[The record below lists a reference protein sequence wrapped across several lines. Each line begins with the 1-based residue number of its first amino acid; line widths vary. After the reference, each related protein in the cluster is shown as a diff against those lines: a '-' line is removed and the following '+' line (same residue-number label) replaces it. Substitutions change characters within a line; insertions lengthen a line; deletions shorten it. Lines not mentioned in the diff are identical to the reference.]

1 MKPLLLLPATL
12 LATIAMWALLSWPL
26 PAHMFHAIPVSAH
39 GTPEQQLRYMVPGDH
54 LQLLYYF
61 ELYKEWLTGSTP
73 WFYNLYEFN
82 IGNDEERFIPGGYYL
97 PFSLFYTA
105 GRLVA
110 GQAFGFNFAAVV
122 SFWLTVLA
130 TWYLV
135 RRYVTDVWA
144 VFLMS
149 SITILLPYRWKALF
163 DASPT
168 GFAMMW
174 VPVLFLGLDIAVR
187 EGKARGGVLA
197 GLSILFAYLADLHVF
212 FFSVLV
218 APAWCLFALFAGR
231 MGEEW
236 NMQTLVRTAKAMI
249 PLAVCAVLV
258 FFVVRMQTSELQE
271 TKTGDGR
278 GIGEVASFSPRSMGL
293 FAWQDS
299 DISSQVFLGY
309 TLPTLVAL
317 GILAAI
323 VALLRRRE
331 EGRNAYLIMLLSI
344 GLALTVV
351 LALGPH
357 GPFSGWFFHW
367 ARELIPPYAMIRQ
380 AGKIFSVMPT
390 LFAMAGALSLSLMFS
405 LLRLQPVFRY
415 ACLFLVLAFTV
426 LEFARVSYPAITMI
440 KGEQPAY
447 AAVAED
453 AAQDGTKPRALVV
466 TLWPGDSHFAS
477 IYQHFAIMYRVKMVN
492 GYKPSI
498 SKSYYEEIFLPFVS
512 INQGFLSDEQITE
525 LSRRNIRYILLHED
539 IYPEKVAPF
548 PVTYAIQAF
557 LNHPRLSF
565 LGQADRVWAFRIQD
579 ALPDAVAV
587 AAAAAVME
595 ASQQRPKPA
604 AAWRTFFP
612 ARHWEMEHSRT
623 GNALEREARD
633 ASRGKY
639 VTLNGPD
646 AWVRLQPRNAPPAP
660 NLRWMVRVRGHG
672 RLTAEVSL
680 DGQLVAQRTY
690 SVQDDDWRWLDVD
703 AQTGRFGDLG
713 VRLTRESGSVDLD
726 SALLTAGPW
735 FLPAPGETTI
745 LPGPS
750 FFHAG
755 YTDMET
761 DQVVVQ
767 KAYEEER
774 IVFYGPKMPFP
785 VGEYEV
791 RVDFFSQA
799 EAGVVLGELH
809 LETDW
814 NAKSGLVVPVT
825 TQRPVTA
832 RFRLDNNLPLNMSF
846 VFFGKAD
853 LAIAGVHLTRQH

>member
-12 LATIAMWALLSWPL
+12 LATIALWALLSWPL

-82 IGNDEERFIPGGYYL
+82 TGDDEERFIPGGYYL

-105 GRLVA
+105 GRLIG
-110 GQAFGFNFAAVV
+110 GQAFGFNLAAVV
-122 SFWLTVLA
+122 SLWLTVLA

-135 RRYVTDVWA
+135 RRYINDVWA

-174 VPVLFLGLDIAVR
+174 MPVLFLGLDIAVR

-231 MGEEW
+231 TAGGGDIPS
-236 NMQTLVRTAKAMI
+236 LGRTAKAMI
-249 PLAVCAVLV
+249 PLAVCAILV
-258 FFVVRMQTSELQE
+258 VFVVRMQTSELQE

-278 GIGEVASFSPRSMGL
+278 GIGEVASFSPSPMGL
-293 FAWQDS
+293 FVWQDS

-323 VALLRRRE
+323 IALLRRHE
-331 EGRNAYLIMLLSI
+331 EQRNAYLILLLSI

-357 GPFSGWFFHW
+357 GPLSGRFFHW

-390 LFAMAGALSLSLMFS
+390 LFAVAGSLSLSLMFS
-405 LLRLQPVFRY
+405 LLRLQPVSRY
-415 ACLFLVLAFTV
+415 ACLFLVLTFTV

-440 KGEQPAY
+440 RDEQPAY

-453 AAQDGTKPRALVV
+453 AAQEGMKPRALVV

-498 SKSYYEEIFLPFVS
+498 SKSYFEEIFLPFVS

-525 LSRRNIRYILLHED
+525 LFRRDIRYILLHED

-557 LNHPRLSF
+557 LNHPRLTF
-565 LGQADRVWAFRIQD
+565 LGQGDRVWAFKILND
-579 ALPDAVAV
+579 PLPRAPLATSW
-587 AAAAAVME
+587 A
-595 ASQQRPKPA
+595 
-604 AAWRTFFP
+604 TFFP
-612 ARHWEMEHSRT
+612 ARHWEMERSRME
-623 GNALEREARD
+623 GGDVLEGSR
-633 ASRGKY
+633 ASGKHFIRLSVPESS
-639 VTLNGPD
+639 VT
-646 AWVRLQPRNAPPAP
+646 LQPRSAPPAHG
-660 NLRWMVRVRGHG
+660 LHWLVRVRGVGTLKSEVFADEELISRRNIQVQAPNWEWFDVPAATLVHKDLSL
-672 RLTAEVSL
+672 RLSL
-680 DGQLVAQRTY
+680 LEGFV
-690 SVQDDDWRWLDVD
+690 
-703 AQTGRFGDLG
+703 
-713 VRLTRESGSVDLD
+713 ELD
-726 SALLTAGPW
+726 SALLTAGEW
-735 FLPAPGETTI
+735 IIPALNQSITI
-745 LPGPS
+745 PAPS

-755 YTDMET
+755 YSDLGN
-761 DQVVVQ
+761 DRVVIL
-767 KAYEEER
+767 KSYEEER
-774 IVFYGPKMPFP
+774 IVFYGPKLPLDAGTYEVEILFSS
-785 VGEYEV
+785 GEYEGV
-791 RVDFFSQA
+791 
-799 EAGVVLGELH
+799 ELGVVN
-809 LETDW
+809 LEHDW
-814 NAKSGLVVPVT
+814 NTGEGIPIRVIAGQPAVGQVDL
-825 TQRPVTA
+825 R
-832 RFRLDNNLPLNMSF
+832 DNLPFNLAFIYFGRADMSI
-846 VFFGKAD
+846 D
-853 LAIAGVHLTRQH
+853 GVRITRLR